1 MSLPSYAFFYKNDVE
16 VGKCF
21 VNCGWAYDEIETLN
35 QVLKFLNQN
44 PLDYDH
50 FRVYSETYSFNRIEI
65 SEYIVLLKEERVRL
79 SEIRKEIENHREER
93 TQIVSPEFMEAVARI
108 RRTIPENMA
117 KEILGVQP
125 IQDNVIDDLRE
136 ALK

>member
-35 QVLKFLNQN
+35 QVLKFLNRN
-44 PLDYDH
+44 PIDYDH
-50 FRVYSETYSFNRIEI
+50 FRVYGKRHALNMSELREYIPLLIEERKKLI
-65 SEYIVLLKEERVRL
+65 SERVEKLK
-79 SEIRKEIENHREER
+79 IEAKVK
-93 TQIVSPEFMEAVARI
+93 TMVSPEFMEAVARI